1 LTEAAHLSGKEVAM
15 RKVKPI
21 RRKKVSEEIVE
32 EIKRLI
38 EQGELPSDSKLPSEK
53 ELSDMFGVG
62 RSSIHEALSMLAAA
76 RIIETRQGE
85 GTFVRKVD
93 LSDYIHPLALS
104 IVAKKEQTLH
114 LLETRKIIE
123 LGTVELAALRAD
135 QHDLKEMKKALLD
148 FECQL
153 EMGEDGVDADFA
165 FHRAVAVASKNPILI
180 QVIDNLSPVLK
191 QSLNYTLYQNMG
203 NLEKRRSV
211 LQEHKEI
218 FGSIEKRDAQGAV
231 ACMRQH
237 LENVRKKLLE
247 LKE

>member
-1 LTEAAHLSGKEVAM
+1 MREV
-15 RKVKPI
+15 RRIK
-21 RRKKVSEEIVE
+21 RKKVSEEVVD

-38 EQGELPSDSKLPSEK
+38 EKGVLAPDSKLPSEK

-62 RSSIHEALSMLAAA
+62 RSSIREALSMLAAA

-85 GTFVRKVD
+85 GTFVRRVD
-93 LSDYIHPLALS
+93 LTDYIHPLALS

-114 LLETRKIIE
+114 LLETRQIIE

-135 QHDLKEMKKALLD
+135 KKDLQTMKQILLD
-148 FECQL
+148 FEYQL
-153 EMGEDGVDADFA
+153 EMGEVGEEADFA

-180 QVIDNLSPVLK
+180 QVFDNLSPVLK
-191 QSLNYTLYQNMG
+191 QSLNYTLYQNVG
-203 NLEKRRSV
+203 NVEKRRSV

-218 FGSIEKRDAQGAV
+218 FSCIKKRDAQGAV

-237 LENVRKKLLE
+237 LENVRQKLLA